1 MYSDSGDI
9 VQEKNDLPVPAG
21 HSPELSDF
29 QRDEETLTL
38 SGLVKGLYTTA
49 TTMTTIGFFHPNI
62 IFFSYLGF

>member
-21 HSPELSDF
+21 HSPDLSDF
-29 QRDEETLTL
+29 QRDEGTLTL
-38 SGLVKGLYTTA
+38 SDLVKRLYTTA
-49 TTMTTIGFFHPNI
+49 TTMTSIDSFHPNI